1 VADALSIAESLAL
14 VLADAEPLPPE
25 QAPLIDACG
34 RVLTADLKAM
44 RTQPP
49 APASAMD
56 GYAVRA
62 ADIALAPAHLAVV
75 GEVAAGRM
83 LDRTIGPGE
92 AARIFTGGMM
102 PEGADTVVIQENAT
116 RQGDIVSI
124 QKSAAKGRN
133 VRPKGLDFT
142 AGATLLARG
151 RKLTVRDVGLAGA
164 MNYPSVP
171 VHRRARMAVLA
182 TGDELVLPGAAVAPG
197 QIVTSNAFTL
207 TAMGRR
213 EGAET
218 LDLGIAPDRLDATM
232 AAVRRAREAGVDVLV
247 TVGGASV
254 GDYDFVQRAFT
265 AEGVKLS
272 FWKVALR
279 PGRPIMHGRLGDMR
293 VLGLPGNPVAAF
305 ISAVLFLVPLL
316 RRLAGREDVSLPI
329 AHAVLGC
336 ALPANDER
344 AEYMRATLATTPYGT
359 VVHAGPAR
367 GGRLPDHPRA
377 VRPCGRGGVAVQH
390 FELAVLSGPVGWA
403 KAARKCNRTPAFC
416 SAVPTTTG
424 TAYDRALW

>member
-1 VADALSIAESLAL
+1 VAAHSVAESLAL

-25 QAPLIDACG
+25 QAALVEACG
-34 RVLTADLKAM
+34 RVLAADLKAM

-49 APASAMD
+49 APVSAMD

-62 ADIALAPAHLAVV
+62 ADVTAVPADLTVI
-75 GEVAAGRM
+75 GEVAAGRV
-83 LDRTIGPGE
+83 LDRAVGAGE

-102 PEGADTVVIQENAT
+102 PAGADTVIIQENVT
-116 RQGDIVSI
+116 RLGDDTVRIE
-124 QKSAAKGRN
+124 KSAVQGRN

-142 AGATLLARG
+142 AGATLLAKG
-151 RKLTVRDVGLAGA
+151 RQLTVRDIGLAGA
-164 MNYPSVP
+164 MNYPTVP
-171 VHRRARMAVLA
+171 VHRRPRMAVVA
-182 TGDELVLPGAAVAPG
+182 TGDELVLPGAAAIAPG

-207 TAMGRR
+207 TALGRR

-218 LDLGIAPDRLDATM
+218 LDLGIVPDRLDATM
-232 AAVRRAREAGVDVLV
+232 AAVRRARDAGADLLV

-305 ISAVLFLVPLL
+305 ISAVLFVVPLL
-316 RRLAGREDVSLPI
+316 RRLAGHTDVSLPVT
-329 AHAVLGC
+329 HAVLGC

-344 AEYMRATLATTPYGT
+344 AEYMRATLSATPHGT
-359 VVHAGPAR
+359 QVANPFPKQDSSMLVPLTRADCLIIREPFAPAAEAGA
-367 GGRLPDHPRA
+367 
-377 VRPCGRGGVAVQH
+377 PCSILNLQ
-390 FELAVLSGPVGWA
+390 F
-403 KAARKCNRTPAFC
+403 
-416 SAVPTTTG
+416 
-424 TAYDRALW
+424 

>member
-1 VADALSIAESLAL
+1 VAEALSIAESLAL

-25 QAPLIDACG
+25 QAPLVDACG
-34 RVLTADLKAM
+34 RVLAADLKAM

-49 APASAMD
+49 AAVSAMD

-62 ADIALAPAHLAVV
+62 ADIALAPARLTVV
-75 GEVAAGRM
+75 GEVAAGRL
-83 LDRTIGPGE
+83 LDRAVGPGE

-102 PEGADTVVIQENAT
+102 PAGADTVVIQENAM
-116 RQGDIVSI
+116 REGDVVRID
-124 QKSAAKGRN
+124 KSAARGRN

-142 AGATLLARG
+142 AGATLLAKG
-151 RKLTVRDVGLAGA
+151 RQLTVRDIGLAGA
-164 MNYPSVP
+164 MNYPAVP

-182 TGDELVLPGAAVAPG
+182 TGDELVLPGAAIAPG
-197 QIVTSNAFTL
+197 QIVTSNAFTM
-207 TAMGRR
+207 TALGRR

-218 LDLGIAPDRLDATM
+218 LDLGIAPDRLDATI
-232 AAVRRAREAGVDVLV
+232 AAVRRACGEGVDLLV

-254 GDYDFVQRAFT
+254 GDYDFVQRAFA

-305 ISAVLFLVPLL
+305 IGAVLFLVPLL
-316 RRLAGREDVSLPI
+316 RRLAGRTDLSLP
-329 AHAVLGC
+329 AAPAVLGC

-344 AEYMRATLATTPYGT
+344 AEYMRATLSTT
-359 VVHAGPAR
+359 
-367 GGRLPDHPRA
+367 
-377 VRPCGRGGVAVQH
+377 
-390 FELAVLSGPVGWA
+390 S
-403 KAARKCNRTPAFC
+403 
-416 SAVPTTTG
+416 SG
-424 TAYDRALW
+424 TAVATPFPKQDSSMLVPLTQADCLIIREPFAPAAEAGTPCSILNLQF